1 MERNLTTIGTVVDLN
16 TLPYTTS
23 TGGEPP
29 DLINICNI
37 ANAGATSKYL
47 LLFLEMFPSEQTY
60 NFRLKKSKC
69 PFIELLICELIFQFA
84 DKI

>member
-1 MERNLTTIGTVVDLN
+1 MLEQQVNILLSVPVD
-16 TLPYTTS
+16 
-23 TGGEPP
+23 
-29 DLINICNI
+29 
-37 ANAGATSKYL
+37 
-47 LLFLEMFPSEQTY
+47 FSEQTY